1 MTKKHKNISICDV
14 IVKSNKIPPGKN
26 FWSKFRIKGEFY
38 KTTLVF
44 ITQKTVRN
52 IRVRQICFCDNAM
65 SVIRGGEFWTFL
77 RFFLNDVR
85 GEVEKLRINAIVI
98 HRPEFLY

>member
-1 MTKKHKNISICDV
+1 MTKKYKNISICDV
-14 IVKSNKIPPGKN
+14 IIKSNKIPPGKN
-26 FWSKFRIKGEFY
+26 FWSKFRIQGEFY

-44 ITQKTVRN
+44 ITQKIVRN

-65 SVIRGGEFWTFL
+65 SVIRGEFLPFL

-98 HRPEFLY
+98 HRPEVLY